1 MKKIKWGVLGYARIA
16 RLSGIP
22 AIKMASN
29 SEFYAIASRDE
40 DKLRECNEEF
50 GVTKT
55 YTSYDELLDDPEID
69 AVYIPLPNSL
79 HKEWTIKA
87 ANKGKHILCEKPIAL
102 NAHETIE
109 MVEECEKNN
118 VNFMEGFMYRFTDR
132 TKKVQEV
139 LMRGDIGD
147 VKYINSTFRF
157 FLDRENT
164 IKMKPELGGGS
175 IYDVGCYPLNFV
187 GMVVGKEPESVSAEY
202 IYQDGVDVMFT
213 GVLKYDNGII
223 ATINSGF
230 NAYGR
235 MYSEI
240 IGTKGLIEIPDTF
253 LDNAGTITVI
263 TDDGKKEI
271 PVEKCERYA
280 LEVEE
285 FADSILNNR
294 KPMLSTEESIRN
306 MRIMDRL
313 LNLR

>member
-22 AIKMASN
+22 AIKMAPN

-40 DKLRECNEEF
+40 EKLRQCKEDF
-50 GVTKT
+50 GVVKT
-55 YTSYDELLDDPEID
+55 YTSYDDLLDDPDID

-87 ANKGKHILCEKPIAL
+87 ANKGKHVLCEKPVAL
-102 NAHETIE
+102 NTQETVE
-109 MVEECEKNN
+109 MVEACEKNN

-132 TKKVQEV
+132 TKKVQKV
-139 LMRGDIGD
+139 LKSGIIGE

-157 FLDRENT
+157 FLDREGT

-187 GMVVGKEPESVSAEY
+187 GMVTGKEPKSVSAEY
-202 IYQDGVDVMFT
+202 IYQDGVDIMFT
-213 GVLKYDNGII
+213 GVLKYDDGVI

-230 NAYGR
+230 NSFSR

-240 IGTKGLIEIPDTF
+240 VGTKGAIEIPDTF
-253 LDNAGTITVI
+253 LDNAGVITVV
-263 TDDGKKEI
+263 TNEGTKEI

-285 FADSILNNR
+285 FADAILNNR
-294 KPMLSTEESIRN
+294 KPMLTAKESIRN

-313 LNLR
+313 LELR

>member
-1 MKKIKWGVLGYARIA
+1 
-16 RLSGIP
+16 
-22 AIKMASN
+22 
-29 SEFYAIASRDE
+29 
-40 DKLRECNEEF
+40 
-50 GVTKT
+50 
-55 YTSYDELLDDPEID
+55 
-69 AVYIPLPNSL
+69 
-79 HKEWTIKA
+79 
-87 ANKGKHILCEKPIAL
+87 
-102 NAHETIE
+102 
-109 MVEECEKNN
+109 
-118 VNFMEGFMYRFTDR
+118 
-132 TKKVQEV
+132 
-139 LMRGDIGD
+139 
-147 VKYINSTFRF
+147 
-157 FLDRENT
+157 
-164 IKMKPELGGGS
+164 
-175 IYDVGCYPLNFV
+175 
-187 GMVVGKEPESVSAEY
+187 
-202 IYQDGVDVMFT
+202 MFT